1 MIMKKIITTTKGVAE
16 VSINDYVAKGDILI
30 NGSIKLN
37 DEVKAN
43 VCASGSIYAEVW
55 YNVSANMPMTEEIKK
70 DTGKMRYNF
79 MIKKGTDETV
89 LLKSRIKGEKRVENI
104 YLFKIFGMEFY
115 LQKEYEVEVE
125 KIKYNE
131 EEAMQKLTELVR
143 EKLDLKLD
151 NFEEIIAEKVLQ
163 KELKNNN
170 IYIDMF
176 IAVREQIG
184 VKEYFEES
192 RSDTNDEEHN
202 EYTNRIN

>member
-1 MIMKKIITTTKGVAE
+1 
-16 VSINDYVAKGDILI
+16 
-30 NGSIKLN
+30 
-37 DEVKAN
+37 
-43 VCASGSIYAEVW
+43 
-55 YNVSANMPMTEEIKK
+55 
-70 DTGKMRYNF
+70 

-104 YLFKIFGMEFY
+104 YLFKIFGIEFY

-131 EEAMQKLTELVR
+131 EEAMQKLTGLVR

-176 IAVREQIG
+176 LAVREQIG
-184 VKEYFEES
+184 IKEYFDDS
-192 RSDTNDEEHN
+192 RSDTSDEDDN

>member
-1 MIMKKIITTTKGVAE
+1 MK
-16 VSINDYVAKGDILI
+16 DIL
-30 NGSIKLN
+30 
-37 DEVKAN
+37 
-43 VCASGSIYAEVW
+43 
-55 YNVSANMPMTEEIKK
+55 EIGQIVN
-70 DTGKMRYNF
+70 TFG
-79 MIKKGTDETV
+79 
-89 LLKSRIKGEKRVENI
+89 IKGFVKVNPWVDDITRFENLKNI
-104 YLFKIFGMEFY
+104 YVKIRKQIQN
-115 LQKEYEVEVE
+115 LEVEEV
-125 KIKYNE
+125 KYNE